1 MGGSKRK
8 RENTNSDGD
17 SEHARSRLHADRVKG
32 VHAKEPSFQMMSTK
46 WSWTPFCCLYFRPI
60 YKTKAI
66 HFRSNPLG
74 SNPLG
79 TEPSVV
85 VKRYTSGALAFQ
97 GSCMTIC
104 KLSNIFIN

>member
-1 MGGSKRK
+1 MFSCQTGKLKSLCGQLCNEGAGHDLKLR
-8 RENTNSDGD
+8 
-17 SEHARSRLHADRVKG
+17 
-32 VHAKEPSFQMMSTK
+32 F
-46 WSWTPFCCLYFRPI
+46 
-60 YKTKAI
+60 I
-66 HFRSNPLG
+66 HVTLQLG

>member
-1 MGGSKRK
+1 MPNMEMRAEKSRRCRK
-8 RENTNSDGD
+8 GKGYKGD
-17 SEHARSRLHADRVKG
+17 RG
-32 VHAKEPSFQMMSTK
+32 T
-46 WSWTPFCCLYFRPI
+46 
-60 YKTKAI
+60 
-66 HFRSNPLG
+66 LG

-104 KLSNIFIN
+104 KLSYNFNK